1 MDEDGF
7 FTSTLP
13 RVTFLIE
20 KWSDEER
27 RKAEA
32 MSGKKISGPPKAARS
47 IKEVLGH
54 YGFQ

>member
-54 YGFQ
+54 YGIQ